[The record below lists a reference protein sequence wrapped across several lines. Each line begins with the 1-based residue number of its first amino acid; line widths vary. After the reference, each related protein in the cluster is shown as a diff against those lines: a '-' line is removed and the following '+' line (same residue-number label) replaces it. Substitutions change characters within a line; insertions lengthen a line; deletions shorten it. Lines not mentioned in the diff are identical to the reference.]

1 MGVPGVLDEIIKPGD
16 CTLAF
21 GIPLS
26 QDEFMADCE
35 SEDKDFFKTFDVWKC
50 YEHLFISHFRE
61 IEPVLLDLGVT
72 VIHRLTLNDFGHL
85 FKNSKAKIIILFTH
99 WKEEK
104 NHTCFKQQDYLEFLE
119 RHPAFLETVQHS
131 RELLEWLLVNCN
143 RLKSLIKVKLSK
155 RKKGKPK
162 SLVEIKGGEIHA
174 NYKEIVRRYLKEIE
188 VETYVELLRNTFTS
202 KVEFYDGLKGLYDI
216 IQQVPANFHGLL
228 DLTVCR
234 CQDLTTA
241 LKKCRPHCYFKY
253 KIDMFEEKNGD
264 KVLADMMLHFYK
276 ILFKHLNR
284 TQLTYFEA
292 YREVIEGFSE
302 RLLQLDNG
310 KNFIENQ

>member
-1 MGVPGVLDEIIKPGD
+1 MVIASVLDEIIKPVD
-16 CTLAF
+16 CILAF

-26 QDEFMADCE
+26 KDEFMADCE
-35 SEDKDFFKTFDVWKC
+35 SGDKDFFKKFDVCNC

-61 IEPVLLDLGVT
+61 IEPVLSDLGVT
-72 VIHRLTLNDFGHL
+72 VIHHLTLNDFGHL

-104 NHTCFKQQDYLEFLE
+104 NHTCFKQQDYLEFLD
-119 RHPAFLETVQHS
+119 RHPAFLDYTVH
-131 RELLEWLLVNCN
+131 RPDLLSWLLKRNN
-143 RLKSLIKVKLSK
+143 SL
-155 RKKGKPK
+155 K
-162 SLVEIKGGEIHA
+162 SLVEAKLEKQKKHKNMPLIGIKGNEI
-174 NYKEIVRRYLKEIE
+174 YGDYDEIIRRHLSEME
-188 VETYVELLRNTFTS
+188 EGTYVELLRNTFTS
-202 KVEFYDGLKGLYDI
+202 KVEFFDGLKGLYDI
-216 IQQVPANFHGLL
+216 IQQVPTNFHGLL

-253 KIDMFEEKNGD
+253 KINMFDEKNGD

-284 TQLTYFEA
+284 SRLTYFEA
-292 YREVIEGFSE
+292 YREVIKGFSE
-302 RLLQLDNG
+302 RLLQLDNA